1 MDLVWSGLVEAFQM
15 VMRLDEE
22 VFFIA
27 WTTIKVCTTATII
40 STILGIPLGMLL
52 AFKDFVGKRIA
63 LIITH
68 AGMGLPPVVAGLW
81 VTMFLWRS
89 GPLGELRWLYTTNAI
104 VIAQVLVSLPIIISL
119 TYSAFKKI
127 DPALILQIK
136 ALGPTKLQSLSLYL
150 KEARFGIMAAIMTGL
165 GRVLAEVGAASM
177 VGGNLKGSTRILT
190 TAMVMEVSRGHFH
203 IALALSFILMTL
215 AFIITIILLR
225 LQQRNVAS

>member
-27 WTTIKVCTTATII
+27 WTTIKVCSIATII

-89 GPLGELRWLYTTNAI
+89 GPLGSLQWLYTTNAI
-104 VIAQVLVSLPIIISL
+104 IIAQVLVSLPIIISL
-119 TYSAFKKI
+119 TYSAFKKL
-127 DPALILQIK
+127 DTSLLLQIK
-136 ALGPTKLQSLSLYL
+136 ALAPTKLQTLSLYL

-190 TAMVMEVSRGHFH
+190 TAMVMEVSRGQFH
-203 IALALSFILMTL
+203 IALALSFVLMTL
-215 AFIITIILLR
+215 AFIVTILLLR
-225 LQQRNVAS
+225 LQQRKGAS